1 MIQNEWTVK
10 AILDW
15 TDQYLG
21 RKGDEHPRLS
31 AEWLL
36 SAVLNLSRIEL
47 YTNFDRPLNPAE
59 LQAMHKAIERR
70 VAGEP
75 LQYVTGETAF
85 RHIVITCRPGVLIPR
100 PETELL
106 VEEVLNHL
114 PTQAKAHPALV
125 LEVGCGTGCVACSL
139 AHERP
144 KTHVVTTDISPDAV
158 SLARYNRDKLNLTS
172 LVDVL
177 HCDLAADVE
186 PRLMGH
192 FDALVSN
199 PPYIPTAVV
208 DELPYEVSG
217 FEPHVAL
224 DGGSDGLDIYRRLLS
239 LAKVALRPKAVFAVE
254 LFETTLQTA
263 AELARA
269 QGIWSSVEVHED
281 YTHRP
286 RFLVAVRAEE

>member
-1 MIQNEWTVK
+1 MTKNEWTCK

-15 TDQYLG
+15 TSEYLE

-36 SAVLNLSRIEL
+36 SGVLRLSRIEL
-47 YTNFDRPLNPAE
+47 YTNFDRPLDSSE
-59 LQAMHKAIERR
+59 LAAMHAAIERR

-85 RHIVITCRPGVLIPR
+85 RHIVVNCKSGVLIPR

-114 PTQAKAHPALV
+114 SADHNRYPALV

-139 AHERP
+139 AHERS
-144 KTHVVTTDISPDAV
+144 KTHVLTTDISPNAV
-158 SLARYNRDKLNLTS
+158 ALARLNRDRLGLTA
-172 LVDVL
+172 LVDIL
-177 HCDLAADVE
+177 ECDLASAVD

-199 PPYIPTAVV
+199 PPYIPSEVV
-208 DELPYEVSG
+208 EELPYEVSG
-217 FEPHVAL
+217 FEPHLAL
-224 DGGSDGLDIYRRLLS
+224 DGGADGLDIYRRLLE
-239 LAKVALRPKAVFAVE
+239 LAQRALLPGGVFAVE
-254 LFETTLQTA
+254 LFETTLEA
-263 AELARA
+263 AAQLARE
-269 QGIWSSVEVHED
+269 QGIWQSIEVHED
-281 YTHRP
+281 YTHRS
-286 RFLVAVRAEE
+286 RFLVAVRV

>member
-1 MIQNEWTVK
+1 MTKNEWTCK

-15 TDQYLG
+15 TSEYLE

-36 SAVLNLSRIEL
+36 SGVLGLSRIEL
-47 YTNFDRPLNPAE
+47 YTNFDRPLDSSE
-59 LQAMHKAIERR
+59 LAAMHAAIERR
-70 VAGEP
+70 VEGEP

-85 RHIVITCRPGVLIPR
+85 RHIVVNCKSGVLIPR

-114 PTQAKAHPALV
+114 SADHNQYPALV

-139 AHERP
+139 ARERA

-158 SLARYNRDKLNLTS
+158 ALARHNRDKLGLTA
-172 LVDVL
+172 LVDVVG
-177 HCDLAADVE
+177 CDLATGVDE
-186 PRLMGH
+186 RLLGH

-199 PPYIPTAVV
+199 PPYIPSAVV

-217 FEPHVAL
+217 FEPHLAL
-224 DGGSDGLDIYRRLLS
+224 DGGADGLDIYRRLLE
-239 LAKVALRPKAVFAVE
+239 LAQRALLPGGVFAVE
-254 LFETTLQTA
+254 LFETTLEA
-263 AELARA
+263 AAQLACE
-269 QGIWSSVEVHED
+269 QGIWQSIEVHED

-286 RFLVAVRAEE
+286 RFLVAVRA

>member
-1 MIQNEWTVK
+1 MTKSEWTCK

-15 TDQYLG
+15 TSEYLE

-36 SAVLNLSRIEL
+36 SGVSGLSRIEL
-47 YTNFDRPLNPAE
+47 YTNFDRPLDSSE
-59 LQAMHKAIERR
+59 LAAMHAAIERR

-85 RHIVITCRPGVLIPR
+85 RHIVVNCQNGVLIPR

-114 PTQAKAHPALV
+114 SAHLNQYPALV

-139 AHERP
+139 AHERS
-144 KTHVVTTDISPDAV
+144 KTHVLTTDISPNAV
-158 SLARYNRDKLNLTS
+158 ALARLNRDRLGLTA

-177 HCDLAADVE
+177 ECDLASAVD

-199 PPYIPTAVV
+199 PPYIPSEVV
-208 DELPYEVSG
+208 EELPYEVSG
-217 FEPHVAL
+217 FEPHLAL
-224 DGGSDGLDIYRRLLS
+224 DGGTDGLDVYRRLLK
-239 LAKVALRPKAVFAVE
+239 LAEQALLPGGLFAVE
-254 LFETTLQTA
+254 LFETTLEEA
-263 AELARA
+263 ARLAHM
-269 QGIWSSVEVHED
+269 QGIWRSVEVHED

-286 RFLVAVRAEE
+286 RFLLAVRA